1 MRILMHGIKLK
12 VVIIIFFI
20 ISLKAENLYDVYR
33 YYGLEKVK
41 NILESS
47 IQQPSFWLNRLK
59 KIDVKFGY
67 FENKKN
73 ILFCNKLAR
82 TLSVYYVNKG
92 KFKKIKT
99 FNVIVGKLGDK
110 KKEGDLKTPIGVYK
124 LDAVLNNIDSF
135 YGPFAFETTY
145 PNLYD
150 ELLGKD
156 GHGIWIHGKPLD
168 GKKRPDLSKGC
179 IVLDNSDLNYLKKLI
194 DYKNTYLLINNAN
207 PLTATKEEIADIL
220 AFIYRWR
227 AAWRDNNLEN
237 YKTFYDD
244 DFKYYNGKN
253 LKEFLNYKKKI
264 FAIRKHQNVRIYFR
278 NINII
283 PYQNIQNDKIF
294 RIDMKELY
302 KADNYKFAGPKE
314 IFVKL
319 TDNGYKI
326 ILEK

>member
-1 MRILMHGIKLK
+1 M
-12 VVIIIFFI
+12 FFFLAF
-20 ISLKAENLYDVYR
+20 SLYAENLYDIYR
-33 YYGLEKVK
+33 YKGINSVK
-41 NILESS
+41 TILENSLKT
-47 IQQPSFWLNRLK
+47 PSFWLNRLK

-67 FENKKN
+67 FEDKKN

-124 LDAVLNNIDSF
+124 LDAVLDDVDSF

-179 IVLDNSDLNYLKKLI
+179 IVLNNSDLIYLKKLI
-194 DYKNTYLLINNAN
+194 DYKNTYLLINNSN
-207 PLTATKEEIADIL
+207 PLTATKKEIADIL
-220 AFIYRWR
+220 AFIYKWR
-227 AAWRDNNLEN
+227 AAWRNNNFTE
-237 YKTFYDD
+237 YQTFYDK
-244 DFKYYNGKN
+244 DFKYYNGKGLN
-253 LKEFLNYKKKI
+253 EFLTYKEKI
-264 FAIRKHQNVRIYFR
+264 FEIRKNQNVNIYFK

-283 PYQNIQNDKIF
+283 PYQNMQNDKIF
-294 RIDMKELY
+294 RIDMEELY
-302 KADNYKFAGPKE
+302 TANDYKYLGPKE
-314 IFVKL
+314 IFIKKTV
-319 TDNGYKI
+319 NGYKI